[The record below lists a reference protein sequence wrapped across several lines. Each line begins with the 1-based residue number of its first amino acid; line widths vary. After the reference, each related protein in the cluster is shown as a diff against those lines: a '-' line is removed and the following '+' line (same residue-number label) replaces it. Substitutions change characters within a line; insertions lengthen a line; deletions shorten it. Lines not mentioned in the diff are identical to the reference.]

1 MTMKKT
7 TLALALTLAMAA
19 PAVAHNCPVLMGQF
33 EEALGT
39 STADE
44 ATKTAASALY
54 DTGKAAHEAG
64 DHDASVAALEEALA
78 LIGQ

>member
-1 MTMKKT
+1 MKKN
-7 TLALALTLAMAA
+7 ALAALLIFGLAA
-19 PAVAHNCPVLMGQF
+19 PAFAHNCPVLMGQF
-33 EEALGT
+33 EEALLT
-39 STADE
+39 TTADD

-54 DTGKAAHEAG
+54 DTGKAAHQAG

>member
-1 MTMKKT
+1 VKEA
-7 TLALALTLAMAA
+7 TLALALTLAMAT

-54 DTGKAAHEAG
+54 DTGKAAHQAG
-64 DHDASVAALEEALA
+64 HHDASVAALEEALA
-78 LIGQ
+78 LIGP